1 VRSASIVGEFGG
13 RRWAA
18 NGRQLKQ
25 TLVEHMGLRPENRVL
40 EVGCG
45 AGRQAFALADYLEP
59 GGYTGFDVDER
70 AIRACQS
77 SLYLT
82 KFQFFVADVENEV
95 YRPNGSTKGS
105 EYRFPLDENAFDFV
119 FLASVFTHMLEEDCA
134 NYARE
139 IARALRPGGTAAIST
154 YLHTAPAESQAHKFA
169 ERLGT
174 AYVEYPEV
182 PTKLVSYGLDGFERW
197 FEGAEISPLRGR
209 WRRDGTEQTDE
220 WQDWVVV
227 QIPA

>member
-1 VRSASIVGEFGG
+1 MRDIGLGP
-13 RRWAA
+13 
-18 NGRQLKQ
+18 
-25 TLVEHMGLRPENRVL
+25 EHRVL

-45 AGRQAFALADYLEP
+45 GGRQALALAGYLEP

-77 SLYLT
+77 SPALS
-82 KFQFFVADVENEV
+82 KFEFFVADVENEV

-105 EYRFPLDENAFDFV
+105 DYRFPLGDDTFDFV
-119 FLASVFTHMLEEDCA
+119 FLASVFTHMLEDDCA

-139 IARALRPGGTAAIST
+139 ITRVLRPGGTAAISI
-154 YLHTAPAESQAHKFA
+154 YLHTAPAQSQAHQFA
-169 ERLGT
+169 EQVGT

-182 PTKLVSYGLDGFERW
+182 PTKLVSYGLDAFERW
-197 FEGAEISPLRGR
+197 FEGAEVGALQGR

-220 WQDWVVV
+220 WQDWVVARV
-227 QIPA
+227 PA